1 MAGGGINNGEGGGK
15 FLTGGLVGKIEF
27 RIEASAQFK
36 VLYINIWVM
45 GKAGSLGNNT
55 GMERVGE
62 FGDRHRKTSVYYKF
76 GNMLDALMGS
86 MPKFLIDELNR
97 DIDSR
102 DIDI

>member
-15 FLTGGLVGKIEF
+15 FLTGGIVEKIEF
-27 RIEASAQFK
+27 KIEASAQFK

-62 FGDRHRKTSVYYKF
+62 FGDRLGK
-76 GNMLDALMGS
+76 
-86 MPKFLIDELNR
+86 
-97 DIDSR
+97 
-102 DIDI
+102 

>member
-1 MAGGGINNGEGGGK
+1 M
-15 FLTGGLVGKIEF
+15 
-27 RIEASAQFK
+27 EASDRLK
-36 VLYINIWVM
+36 VFCGNICVT
-45 GKAGSLGNNT
+45 GKAGSLNNNT
-55 GMERVGE
+55 GAERVGE